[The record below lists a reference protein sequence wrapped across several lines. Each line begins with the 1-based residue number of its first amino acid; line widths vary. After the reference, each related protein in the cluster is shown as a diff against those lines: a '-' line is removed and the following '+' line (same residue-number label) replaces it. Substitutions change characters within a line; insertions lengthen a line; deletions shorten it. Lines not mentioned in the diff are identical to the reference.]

1 MEVQTKC
8 TYDRATEAAEF
19 IKSKVSFKPQM
30 ALILGSGLGDF
41 ADTLDGKV
49 AIPYSDIPYF
59 KKSTVQGHK
68 GNLVF
73 GKCKGVEVVAMQG
86 RNHFYEGHK
95 MEEIVFPIRVFK
107 LIGITKIIVT
117 NAAGGVN
124 KMLEAGDLML
134 IKDHI
139 NYLGTNP
146 LIGPNDERF
155 GPRFPDMSDVYHKK
169 FREIAAQTMKEL
181 KIPVKEGVYVAF
193 TGPSYETPAEIQM
206 AGRMGADA
214 VGMSTVPEAI
224 VANHMGIKV
233 LGISCI
239 CNMAA
244 GISLNPLSHKEVQ
257 EAADQ
262 VKTTFVSL
270 LEKVIPKL

>member
-139 NYLGTNP
+139 NYLGTI
-146 LIGPNDERF
+146 L
-155 GPRFPDMSDVYHKK
+155 
-169 FREIAAQTMKEL
+169 
-181 KIPVKEGVYVAF
+181 
-193 TGPSYETPAEIQM
+193 
-206 AGRMGADA
+206 
-214 VGMSTVPEAI
+214 
-224 VANHMGIKV
+224 
-233 LGISCI
+233 
-239 CNMAA
+239 AA
-244 GISLNPLSHKEVQ
+244 G
-257 EAADQ
+257 
-262 VKTTFVSL
+262 L
-270 LEKVIPKL
+270 LQSGQQHAPIKNSMPEITNFNFFPHPSNFRN